1 MKLSLRNKGKI
12 KTPSDKISWQNFKG
26 LTTADFIILFFF
38 NKFYLLKF
46 KRSFFKQKKKGL
58 KCMRVKK
65 IKKMET
71 LWLIEKHIV

>member
-26 LTTADFIILFFF
+26 LTTADFI
-38 NKFYLLKF
+38 KEKF

-58 KCMRVKK
+58 KCIRVKK